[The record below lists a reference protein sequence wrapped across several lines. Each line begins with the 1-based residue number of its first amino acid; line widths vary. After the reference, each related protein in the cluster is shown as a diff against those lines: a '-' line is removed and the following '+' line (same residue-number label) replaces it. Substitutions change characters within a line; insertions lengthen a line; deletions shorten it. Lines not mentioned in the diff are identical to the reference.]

1 MLVFSILGSSD
12 EAAVPSTG
20 GNDVTVQ
27 VGKFRGNAL
36 ISNPD
41 ILITKWKMSFNY
53 AKLFL
58 SGRSCNP
65 ETVGS

>member
-41 ILITKWKMSFNY
+41 I
-53 AKLFL
+53 
-58 SGRSCNP
+58 
-65 ETVGS
+65 